1 MLRVPAIHPGARA
14 AGFPNK
20 WSSAAPAMILRH
32 YFDFPWAVDDDD
44 DVEVPPDGPQQ
55 PFGPNEAQS

>member
-1 MLRVPAIHPGARA
+1 
-14 AGFPNK
+14 
-20 WSSAAPAMILRH
+20 MILRH